1 MKITSRA
8 QRRDTEPD
16 VKAWYNR
23 TRWRVPRRTKR
34 RVTVT
39 AAVLAVGLFLWNNG
53 FHNIGTLNAAH
64 SHECVPPPATPAA
77 QLPDIPDIP
86 SSKKLP
92 ASKIHGPTTAY
103 TRASEIRPITD
114 FANQQQTLPV
124 TVTSDDGPEQTVR
137 DTSRILAVNQNGGL
151 AAAVV
156 GLGLGCN
163 LIGRD
168 VSTQMSSLMPGQ
180 KEIPLVTQNG
190 HELNAEAILNLAP
203 TLVLTDSTIGPYDV
217 QLQLRNAGIPVV
229 FIPSATEDGVQGVS
243 PQIVAVAKAL
253 GLQDAGEQLAKR
265 VDEEITETEKKIHAL
280 APDNPAD
287 RPRTVFLYLRGD
299 IYYWFGK
306 GSGADSLIQAIGARD
321 VATEVGFSGMS
332 PTNAEALVKA
342 APDVILVMTKGL
354 ESVGS
359 IDGALKLPGI
369 AQTPAG
375 KNRRIV
381 DMSDYEVMS
390 FGPRTAE
397 VIAALGTAVHAP
409 EYAYVPQEESAEAD
423 A

>member
-23 TRWRVPRRTKR
+23 TRWRVPSRTKR

-77 QLPDIPDIP
+77 QLPDIPDVP

-265 VDEEITETEKKIHAL
+265 VDEEITETEKRIHAL